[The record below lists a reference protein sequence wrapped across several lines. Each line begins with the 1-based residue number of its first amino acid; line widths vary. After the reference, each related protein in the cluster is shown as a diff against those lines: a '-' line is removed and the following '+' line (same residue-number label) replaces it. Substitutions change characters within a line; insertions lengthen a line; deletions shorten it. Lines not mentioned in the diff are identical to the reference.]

1 MSSAAIN
8 NDAPLRVQNLS
19 KRFGDFEVLK
29 ELNLEVSS
37 GAIHGLV
44 GLNGAGKT
52 TTLECLLGMQHFG
65 SGEVHLLGL
74 APNHLHRSQGGVV
87 SIFDSPSLH
96 PQLTV
101 RQTLEHA
108 LLLCENPVRSPEEVE
123 SLLGISQYSQF
134 RIRTLSLGNRRRA
147 SIAQALL
154 GSPRFVILD
163 EPFNG
168 LDAGGVEDVMALIR
182 KLNHEESTT
191 FLLSSHQLAYLEK
204 ICTHLSILH
213 HGKIVVSDRVE
224 RLFNQQTSRLQVHC
238 DDVVRACSIVQGI
251 AGVTIEDNSDA
262 GILTL
267 QLLQVDSALINQQ
280 LVQKGIMVKQ
290 LLWERASLTSLFH
303 SITARDT
310 EIESN
315 DQVSV

>member
-1 MSSAAIN
+1 MSKVLPIK
-8 NDAPLRVQNLS
+8 VENLS
-19 KRFGDFEVLK
+19 KRFGELEVLSA
-29 ELNLEVSS
+29 LNLEVEE

-52 TTLECLLGMQHFG
+52 TTLECLLGMQAFS
-65 SGEVHLLGL
+65 SGDVSLLGYT
-74 APNHLHRSQGGVV
+74 PSQLHRSQGGVV

-108 LLLCENPVRSPEEVE
+108 LLLCEKPVRSPAQVE
-123 SLLGISQYSQF
+123 SLLGISQYSHF

-154 GSPRFVILD
+154 GSPRLVILD

-182 KLNHEESTT
+182 QLNQEEGTA

-204 ICTHLSILH
+204 ICSHLSILH
-213 HGKIVVSDRVE
+213 HGQIVVSDRVE
-224 RLFNQQTSRLQVHC
+224 QLFNQQSSQLQVHC
-238 DDVVRACSIVQGI
+238 DDVVRACSIVQAI
-251 AGVTIEDNSDA
+251 PGVTIEDNSEQ
-262 GILTL
+262 GVLTL
-267 QLLQVDSALINQQ
+267 QLLQVDSAYINQQ
-280 LVQKGIMVKQ
+280 LVSKGIMVRQ
-290 LLWERASLTSLFH
+290 LLWKRASLNSLFH
-303 SITARDT
+303 SITARDSD
-310 EIESN
+310 E
-315 DQVSV
+315 QVQA

>member
-1 MSSAAIN
+1 MPNAVMN
-8 NDAPLRVQNLS
+8 NEVPLRVQNLS
-19 KRFGDFEVLK
+19 KHFGDFEVLK
-29 ELNLEVSS
+29 ALNLEVEA

-52 TTLECLLGMQHFG
+52 TTLECLLGMQHFAAG
-65 SGEVHLLGL
+65 DVRLLGL
-74 APNHLHRSQGGVV
+74 TPSQLHRSEGGVV

-101 RQTLEHA
+101 RQALEHA
-108 LLLCENPVRSPEEVE
+108 LLLCEKPVRSPAQVE
-123 SLLGISQYSQF
+123 SLLGISQYSKF

-154 GSPRFVILD
+154 GSPRLVILD

-182 KLNHEESTT
+182 QLNAEEGTA

-204 ICTHLSILH
+204 ICSHLSILH
-213 HGKIVVSDRVE
+213 QGQIVVSDRVDQ
-224 RLFNQQTSRLQVHC
+224 LFNQQSSHLQIHC

-251 AGVTIEDNSDA
+251 PGVSIEDDSEP
-262 GILTL
+262 GLLTL
-267 QLLQVDSALINQQ
+267 KLLQVDSAYINQQ
-280 LVQKGIMVKQ
+280 LVSKGIMVKQ

-303 SITARDT
+303 SITARQSMAD
-310 EIESN
+310 
-315 DQVSV
+315 DDVQVSA

>member
-1 MSSAAIN
+1 MSSAVTSN
-8 NDAPLRVQNLS
+8 EVPLSVQNLS
-19 KRFGDFEVLK
+19 KRFGDFEVLRA
-29 ELNLEVSS
+29 LNLEVTA

-52 TTLECLLGMQHFG
+52 TTLECVLGMQHFAA
-65 SGEVHLLGL
+65 GEVRLLGY
-74 APNHLHRSQGGVV
+74 PPSQLHRSQGGVV

-101 RQTLEHA
+101 RQVLEHA
-108 LLLCENPVRSPEEVE
+108 LLLCETPVRTPAQVE
-123 SLLGISQYSQF
+123 TLLGISQYSQF

-154 GSPRFVILD
+154 GSPRLVILD

-182 KLNHEESTT
+182 QLNQEEGTT

-204 ICTHLSILH
+204 ICSHLSILH
-213 HGKIVVSDRVE
+213 QGQIVVSDRVE
-224 RLFNQQTSRLQVHC
+224 QLFNQQTSRLQIHC
-238 DDVVRACSIVQGI
+238 DDIVRACSIVQGMP
-251 AGVTIEDNSDA
+251 GVTIEDNNDT
-262 GILTL
+262 GVLTL
-267 QLLQVDSALINQQ
+267 QLLQVDSAVINQQ

-303 SITARDT
+303 SITARDVNPDT
-310 EIESN
+310 EE
-315 DQVSV
+315 QVSV